1 MVLKSL
7 VQRHTL
13 VIVLVLSA
21 WAQLWSQSTGQSAP
35 APAAK
40 LSAGTIIRLRTTQ
53 LVDSKDAKAGDKL
66 PLEVMRDVRVG
77 DLLVI
82 AKHTPLAATLT
93 QIHAA
98 PRGARR
104 GSLTLE
110 VKTISD
116 ITGNPIAVGATK
128 STSGPSKEQVGAY
141 TQTVL
146 SMGFLAPLLF
156 FAHGDEAVLPKG
168 SEIDPTV
175 SQDVSLNVNALR
187 QRRTVL
193 DAEQAIAREQ
203 SRTGLA
209 TVHFYFHH
217 LRDEGVHQMVL
228 IDGQKVVRLRD
239 RRFFDAH
246 ISPGH
251 HVVACC
257 GQSLELDAKPDEQ
270 YYVNVIQKYSWVRLS
285 GTAWLLRLTDLDT
298 GEEEMYPLMPA
309 EKIDVY
315 SAAQ

>member
-1 MVLKSL
+1 MKMIRAMLL
-7 VQRHTL
+7 LTGL
-13 VIVLVLSA
+13 ILLVLSPCSL
-21 WAQLWSQSTGQSAP
+21 LWSQSTGQAP
-35 APAAK
+35 ASATTLP
-40 LSAGTIIRLRTTQ
+40 AGTIIRLRTTQ
-53 LVDSKDAKAGDKL
+53 EVDSKNAKVGDTL
-66 PLEVMRDVRVG
+66 SLEVMRDVKVG
-77 DLLVI
+77 DLLVVT
-82 AKHTPLAATLT
+82 KHTPVTSILT
-93 QIHAA
+93 QVHAA

-104 GSLTLE
+104 GSLALE

-116 ITGNPIAVGATK
+116 ITGNPIVVGATK
-128 STSGPSKEQVGAY
+128 STSGPSKEQVDAY
-141 TQTVL
+141 TRTVL
-146 SMGFLAPLLF
+146 SMGFLAPLMF

-175 SQDVSLNVNALR
+175 SQDVALNINALR
-187 QRRTVL
+187 QRGTVL

-203 SRTGLA
+203 SRTGRA

-217 LRDEGVHQMVL
+217 LREQGVHQMVL
-228 IDGQKVVRLRD
+228 IDGEKLVRLRD
-239 RRFFDAH
+239 RHFYDAH

-270 YYVNVIQKYSWVRLS
+270 YYVSVIQKYSWVRLS
-285 GTAWLLRLTDLDT
+285 GTAWVLRLNDPDT
-298 GEEEMYPLMPA
+298 GEEEMYPLLPA